1 MKKYDRQKGQEMFDE
16 VYARSLGTLPPPGAS
31 GFIDYMLETLFG
43 TVWADETLSIRDRRL
58 LLLGA
63 VAAQGDET
71 ILGIQLRA
79 ALARGE
85 LKMEQL
91 EPIATFLTQYVGYP
105 KGSRFFRIV
114 NEVKAAAPGQEK

>member
-1 MKKYDRQKGQEMFDE
+1 MKKYDRQKGLEMFDE
-16 VYARSLGTLPPPGAS
+16 VYAKSLGELPPMGAS

-43 TVWADETLSIRDRRL
+43 TVWADETVSIRDRRL

-63 VAAQGDET
+63 VAAQGEEN
-71 ILGIQLRA
+71 ILTIQLRS

-85 LKMEQL
+85 LKPEQL

-105 KGSRFFRIV
+105 KGSRLFRIV
-114 NEVKAAAPGQEK
+114 NEVKAAASPDKK